1 MNQTI
6 GERHAQR
13 LKGHIIH
20 RTLRTLMGDSS
31 EISKIYSQ
39 YQSSLTTSQEQF
51 NSQLKEFAVFLRKRY
66 DDLIK
71 EHVRLFRPIF
81 ENQIERLEIKRCAEN
96 FFKTTDIEFVAI
108 DGSCHKHSSSNF
120 VSFYGGAYGSKGV
133 ISLAGPSGII
143 KYHRWE
149 FNKDVSM
156 VAFVPIPPEMMTTTI
171 DEETLESSEAPP
183 VLSDGEI
190 SEVSSMHTKIMQLAE
205 VYLAYTVAQSSVQMP
220 RIILIDNTLCGIL
233 ANSSFSPNSVR
244 LQYGDFDGETLTK
257 ADMHVALAHPL
268 NKELNIPSTKNF
280 QPHFRVIAETVWK
293 ESKSIKLSECSGVPQ
308 KNFDFGASFLE
319 RQSAGSFNK
328 NDHSFTFFDDPRTS
342 WKKSLRI
349 FENMC
354 EKIFREKQSNALTY
368 KLQGESRREYFLP
381 RDIQFLIGVGI
392 RALIEICWKRKIL
405 LIGVVKDSF
414 SRYFYR
420 NYLGTLALLS
430 NNKIDSH
437 LRLPLTDRT
446 IVETLPNIVKELQSP
461 WATLEYDSC
470 FMTLHPDKKGEK
482 WQIMGYPHHALGETT
497 RPERIF
503 LRSLAQ
509 FFMTEDKSLA
519 AHALF
524 LDRLAYPDW
533 DDKDS
538 TELKLPT
545 ESFGEI
551 KPLYYDSKNKHSRL
565 QNLSMYLLSVLVRN
579 HFPEALGYPDPLH
592 EADWGAKSLKRRVIG
607 LLDSSEWV
615 YRANPRERTFREI
628 RESYG
633 R

>member
-1 MNQTI
+1 
-6 GERHAQR
+6 
-13 LKGHIIH
+13 
-20 RTLRTLMGDSS
+20 MGNSS

-39 YQSSLTTSQEQF
+39 YQNSLEAAQSHF
-51 NSQLKEFAVFLRKRY
+51 NSQLKEFAVFLGKRY
-66 DDLIK
+66 NEFIK
-71 EHVRLFRPIF
+71 EHVRFFKPVF
-81 ENQIERLEIKRCAEN
+81 ENQIERLEIQRSAEN

-108 DGSCHKHSSSNF
+108 DGSCYKHSSSNF

-133 ISLAGPSGII
+133 ISLAGPSGTIR
-143 KYHRWE
+143 YHRWE

-156 VAFVPIPPEMMTTTI
+156 VAFVPIPPEMMTTAI
-171 DEETLESSEAPP
+171 DEETLESSEAPL

-190 SEVSSMHTKIMQLAE
+190 SEISSLHTKIMQLAE

-233 ANSSFSPNSVR
+233 ANSSFSPKSVR
-244 LQYGDFDGETLTK
+244 LQNGDFDGETLTK
-257 ADMHVALAHPL
+257 TDMQVALAHPL
-268 NKELNIPSTKNF
+268 NKELNVPSTKNF
-280 QPHFRVIAETVWK
+280 QPHFRVIAEAVWK
-293 ESKSIKLSECSGVPQ
+293 ESTSIKLADCQQVTQ
-308 KNFDFGASFLE
+308 KNFGFGAKFLE
-319 RQSAGSFNK
+319 GLSAGSFDK
-328 NDHSFTFFDDPRTS
+328 EKHIFTFFEDPRTS

-349 FENMC
+349 FESIC

-368 KLQGESRREYFLP
+368 KLRGESRREFFLP

-392 RALIEICWKRKIL
+392 RALIEICWKRRIL
-405 LIGVVKDSF
+405 LIGIVKDSF

-420 NYLGTLALLS
+420 NYLGSLALL
-430 NNKIDSH
+430 NDNQVDLH

-461 WATLEYDSC
+461 WATVEYDSC

-482 WQIMGYPHHALGETT
+482 WQIMGYPHHAIGETT

-509 FFMTEDKSLA
+509 FFMTEDKSIA

-538 TELKLPT
+538 ANLTLHTK
-545 ESFGEI
+545 SFGEI
-551 KPLYYDSKNKHSRL
+551 KPLYYDGKKGNSRL

-592 EADWGAKSLKRRVIG
+592 KADWGAKSLKRRVTG
-607 LLDSSEWV
+607 LLDSSEWA

>member
-1 MNQTI
+1 MA
-6 GERHAQR
+6 G
-13 LKGHIIH
+13 
-20 RTLRTLMGDSS
+20 SS

-39 YQSSLTTSQEQF
+39 YQDSLETAQGHF
-51 NSQLKEFAVFLRKRY
+51 NSQLKEFAVFLKKRY
-66 DDLIK
+66 NELIK
-71 EHVRLFRPIF
+71 EHVRLFKPCF

-108 DGSCHKHSSSNF
+108 DGSCHRHSSSNF

-143 KYHRWE
+143 RYHRWE

-156 VAFVPIPPEMMTTTI
+156 VAFVPIPPEMMTITI
-171 DEETLESSEAPP
+171 DEEVPESSETPQ

-190 SEVSSMHTKIMQLAE
+190 SEVSSLHTKIMQLAE
-205 VYLAYTVAQSSVQMP
+205 IYLAYTVAQSSVQMP

-244 LQYGDFDGETLTK
+244 LQNGDFDGEILTK
-257 ADMHVALAHPL
+257 ADMQIALAHPM
-268 NKELNIPSTKNF
+268 NKELNVPSAKNF
-280 QPHFRVIAETVWK
+280 QPHFRVVAEATWK
-293 ESKSIKLSECSGVPQ
+293 ENRVIKLCDCPDVPQ
-308 KNFDFGASFLE
+308 KNFDHGAKFLE
-319 RQSAGSFNK
+319 SLFAGSFDK
-328 NDHSFTFFDDPRTS
+328 DKHLFTFLEDPRTS

-349 FENMC
+349 FENVC
-354 EKIFREKQSNALTY
+354 EKIFREKQSNSLTY
-368 KLQGESRREYFLP
+368 KLQGENKREYFLP

-392 RALIEICWKRKIL
+392 RALIEICWKRRIL

-420 NYLGTLALLS
+420 NYLGSLALL
-430 NNKIDSH
+430 NNNSIDLH

-446 IVETLPNIVKELQSP
+446 IVETLPNIVKDLRSP
-461 WATLEYDSC
+461 WSTVEYDSC
-470 FMTLHPDKKGEK
+470 FMTLHPDRKNEK
-482 WQIMGYPHHALGETT
+482 WQIMGYPHPALGETT

-509 FFMTEDKSLA
+509 FFMTEDKNLA

-538 TELKLPT
+538 ASLTIQTET
-545 ESFGEI
+545 FGEI
-551 KPLYYDSKNKHSRL
+551 KPLYYDSKNGHSRL
-565 QNLSMYLLSVLVRN
+565 QKLSMYLLSVLVRN

-607 LLDSSEWV
+607 LLDSSEWA